1 MNTINRR
8 PVFVILKLFLVD
20 YDIVGFQ
27 ITRIAMTSSSWVIE
41 HKLLLDFEY
50 FRLNLC
56 YARMGWSHMLVKDV
70 NSNIICISQL
80 HN

>member
-1 MNTINRR
+1 M
-8 PVFVILKLFLVD
+8 
-20 YDIVGFQ
+20 DISVRFQ
-27 ITRIAMTSSSWVIE
+27 ITRIAMTSSSWEIE

-50 FRLNLC
+50 FCLNLC

-80 HN
+80 STHNLKHLIKYTQLSTL